1 MCDIGSLSREAQDLI
16 KSLTRGRTLDDL
28 GMDQVDVVLLLLRAN
43 LVPDVEALV
52 GHPVTLL
59 PSFPVPDIESVE
71 DNSDWIQG
79 WLARHPDVGDIRTW
93 RVRRVTPGVR
103 VHPTAQERHSRI
115 RPGLTV
121 SQLLARGVRWV
132 DINTALD
139 RGWLDLVPA

>member
-1 MCDIGSLSREAQDLI
+1 MDVGTLSREAQDLL
-16 KSLTRGRTLDDL
+16 SGLTGPRTLEDL

-43 LVPDVEALV
+43 LIPDVEAIV

-71 DNSDWIQG
+71 DNSDWLQG
-79 WLARHPDVGDIRTW
+79 WLARHPDVGDIRNW

-103 VHPTAQERHSRI
+103 THPTAQERHSRI
-115 RPGLTV
+115 KPGMSV
-121 SQLLARGVRWV
+121 RALLARGVRWA